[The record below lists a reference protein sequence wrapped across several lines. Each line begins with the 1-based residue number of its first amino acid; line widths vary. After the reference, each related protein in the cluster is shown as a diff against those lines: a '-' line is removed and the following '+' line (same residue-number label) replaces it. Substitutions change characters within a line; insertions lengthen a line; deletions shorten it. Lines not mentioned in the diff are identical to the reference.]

1 MRFLNKAFLVP
12 LTALAVS
19 ACVTSTPPAPEPAPA
34 PVASKAPPAAPRVL
48 KIAAVGDIMLGGTGA
63 PEFERFGYDYP
74 FDKVRALLK
83 QSHIVFGN
91 LEGPLTHADHAP
103 VAKKYVYRSPPE
115 KVAPALRNA
124 GFNVV
129 SLANNHAMDQGA
141 DGLKHTIDAL
151 DLVGI
156 KHTGGGMN
164 LAEAR
169 TPAMLE
175 ANGTRVAFL
184 AYTLTFPE
192 EFWATK
198 DRAGSPFGHETQVRA
213 DIAAAR
219 QQADIVLVSFH
230 WGQEGKTE
238 LRDYQKQLGR
248 AAIDAGA
255 AAVIGHHPH
264 VLQGVERYKHGVI
277 LYSLGN
283 FAFGTYGPEAFR
295 SAVAELMFVEERRR
309 DAPTTEPRM
318 HMQLAE
324 LRLRPLNVRN
334 AEVVF
339 QPTPLAGMEATKVV
353 AEMQQLSQS
362 LGTPL
367 ENRGSTAVLTLN
379 PALVACH

>member
-1 MRFLNKAFLVP
+1 MRFLNRALLALLAIFAGASAVP
-12 LTALAVS
+12 AQ
-19 ACVTSTPPAPEPAPA
+19 EPAEL
-34 PVASKAPPAAPRVL
+34 R
-48 KIAAVGDIMLGGTGA
+48 IAAVGDIMLGGTGT

-74 FDKVRALLK
+74 FEKTRALLK

-103 VAKKYVYRSPPE
+103 VAKKYLYRSPPE
-115 KVAPALRNA
+115 KVAPALLNA

-129 SLANNHAMDQGA
+129 SLANNHAMDQGVE
-141 DGLKHTIDAL
+141 GLKHTLDAL

-156 KHTGGGMN
+156 KHTGAGMN

-169 TPAMLE
+169 KPAILE
-175 ANGTRVAFL
+175 SHGARVAFL

-192 EFWATK
+192 EFWATVE
-198 DRAGSPFGHETQVRA
+198 RPGSPFGHEAHVRA
-213 DIAAAR
+213 DIAAAK

-238 LRDYQKQLGR
+238 LRDYQRSLGR

-264 VLQGVERYKHGVI
+264 VLQGVERYKNGVI
-277 LYSLGN
+277 FYSLGN

-295 SAVAELMFVEERRR
+295 SAIATLTFR
-309 DAPTTEPRM
+309 DKKLSEV
-318 HMQLAE
+318 QLH
-324 LRLRPLNVRN
+324 PLNVRN

-339 QPTPLAGMEATKVV
+339 QALPLAGKEADKVV
-353 AEMQQLSQS
+353 VELQTLSQP
-362 LGTPL
+362 LGTVIRNDQGVAVITL
-367 ENRGSTAVLTLN
+367 E
-379 PALVACH
+379 PATNVKR

>member
-1 MRFLNKAFLVP
+1 MRFLVGALLVP
-12 LTALAVS
+12 LSLCAGLSTALAQD
-19 ACVTSTPPAPEPAPA
+19 PAEL
-34 PVASKAPPAAPRVL
+34 R
-48 KIAAVGDIMLGGTGA
+48 IAAVGDIMLGGTGK

-74 FDKVRALLK
+74 FEKTRALLK

-103 VAKKYVYRSPPE
+103 VAKKYLYRSPPE
-115 KVAPALRNA
+115 KVAPALLNA

-141 DGLKHTIDAL
+141 EGLKHTLDAL

-156 KHTGGGMN
+156 KHTGAGMN
-164 LAEAR
+164 LTEAR
-169 TPAMLE
+169 KPAILE
-175 ANGTRVAFL
+175 SRGTRVAFL

-192 EFWATK
+192 EFWATA
-198 DRAGSPFGHETQVRA
+198 DRPGSPFGHQAHVRA
-213 DIAAAR
+213 DIAAAK
-219 QQADIVLVSFH
+219 QQADIVLASFH

-238 LRDYQKQLGR
+238 LRDYQRSLGR

-264 VLQGVERYKHGVI
+264 VLQGVERYKNGVI

-295 SAVAELMFVEERRR
+295 SAIATLTFR
-309 DAPTTEPRM
+309 DKK
-318 HMQLAE
+318 LAE
-324 LRLRPLNVRN
+324 VQLHPLNVRN

-339 QPTPLAGMEATKVV
+339 QALPLAGKEADKVV
-353 AEMQQLSQS
+353 TELQQLSQP
-362 LGTPL
+362 LGTRL
-367 ENRGSTAVLTLN
+367 ENRNGVAVLTLSGK
-379 PALVACH
+379 PDA

>member
-1 MRFLNKAFLVP
+1 MFSGLSAVP
-12 LTALAVS
+12 AQ
-19 ACVTSTPPAPEPAPA
+19 EPTE
-34 PVASKAPPAAPRVL
+34 L

-74 FDKVRALLK
+74 FEKTSALLK

-103 VAKKYVYRSPPE
+103 VAKKYLYRSPPE
-115 KVAPALRNA
+115 KVAPALLNA

-129 SLANNHAMDQGA
+129 SLANNHAMDQGVE
-141 DGLKHTIDAL
+141 GLKHTLAAL

-156 KHTGGGMN
+156 KHAGAGMN

-169 TPAMLE
+169 KPALLE
-175 ANGTRVAFL
+175 SKGVRVAFL

-192 EFWATK
+192 EFWATA
-198 DRAGSPFGHETQVRA
+198 DRPGSPFGHEAQVRA
-213 DIAAAR
+213 DIAAA
-219 QQADIVLVSFH
+219 QSQADIVLVSFH

-238 LRDYQKQLGR
+238 LRDYQRSLGR

-264 VLQGVERYKHGVI
+264 ILQGVERYKNGVI

-295 SAVAELMFVEERRR
+295 SAIATLTFR
-309 DAPTTEPRM
+309 DKK
-318 HMQLAE
+318 LAE
-324 LRLRPLNVRN
+324 VQLHPLNVRN

-339 QPTPLAGMEATKVV
+339 QALPLAGKEADKVV
-353 AEMQQLSQS
+353 AELQQLSQP
-362 LGTPL
+362 LNTRL
-367 ENRGSTAVLTLN
+367 ENRNGVAVLTLRGK
-379 PALVACH
+379 PDA

>member
-1 MRFLNKAFLVP
+1 MQFLNRALIVALA
-12 LTALAVS
+12 LTASAPVLAQ
-19 ACVTSTPPAPEPAPA
+19 EPAEL
-34 PVASKAPPAAPRVL
+34 R
-48 KIAAVGDIMLGGTGA
+48 IAAVGDIMLGGTGT
-63 PEFERFGYDYP
+63 PEFQRFGYDYP
-74 FDKVRALLK
+74 FEKTRALLK

-103 VAKKYVYRSPPE
+103 VAKKYLYRSPPE
-115 KVAPALRNA
+115 KVAPALLNA

-141 DGLKHTIDAL
+141 EGLRHTLEAL

-156 KHTGGGMN
+156 KHTGAGMN

-169 TPAMLE
+169 KPALLE
-175 ANGTRVAFL
+175 SHGVRVAFL

-192 EFWATK
+192 EFWATP
-198 DRAGSPFGHETQVRA
+198 DRPGSPFGHEAQVRA
-213 DIAAAR
+213 DIASAKS
-219 QQADIVLVSFH
+219 QVDIVLVSFH

-238 LRDYQKQLGR
+238 LRDYQKSLGR

-264 VLQGVERYKHGVI
+264 VLQGVERYKNGVI

-295 SAVAELMFVEERRR
+295 SAIATLTFR
-309 DAPTTEPRM
+309 DKK
-318 HMQLAE
+318 LAE
-324 LRLRPLNVRN
+324 VQLHPLNVRN

-339 QPTPLAGMEATKVV
+339 QALPLTGKDADKVV
-353 AEMQQLSQS
+353 TELQTLSQP
-362 LGTPL
+362 LGTRL
-367 ENRGSTAVLTLN
+367 ENRNGVAVLTLDGN
-379 PALVACH
+379 QAVRR

>member
-1 MRFLNKAFLVP
+1 MFTGVAAVP
-12 LTALAVS
+12 AQ
-19 ACVTSTPPAPEPAPA
+19 EP
-34 PVASKAPPAAPRVL
+34 VELR
-48 KIAAVGDIMLGGTGA
+48 IAAVGDIMLGGTGT
-63 PEFERFGYDYP
+63 PEFQRFGYDYP
-74 FDKVRALLK
+74 FEKTRALLK

-103 VAKKYVYRSPPE
+103 VAKKYLYRSPPE
-115 KVAPALRNA
+115 KVAPALLNA

-141 DGLKHTIDAL
+141 EGLKHTLDAL

-156 KHTGGGMN
+156 KHTGAGMN

-169 TPAMLE
+169 KPAIIE
-175 ANGTRVAFL
+175 SRGARVAFL

-192 EFWATK
+192 EFWATP
-198 DRAGSPFGHETQVRA
+198 DRPGSPFGHEAQVRA
-213 DIAAAR
+213 DITAAKS
-219 QQADIVLVSFH
+219 QADIVLVSFH

-238 LRDYQKQLGR
+238 LRDYQRSLGR

-264 VLQGVERYKHGVI
+264 VLQGVERYKNGVI

-295 SAVAELMFVEERRR
+295 SAIATLTFREQWRR

-318 HMQLAE
+318 HMKLAE
-324 LRLRPLNVRN
+324 LQLHPLNVRN

-339 QPTPLAGMEATKVV
+339 QALPLTGKEADKVV
-353 AEMQQLSQS
+353 TELQQLSQP
-362 LGTPL
+362 LNTRL
-367 ENRGSTAVLTLN
+367 ENRNGVAVLTIEN
-379 PALVACH
+379 AQAVQR

>member
-1 MRFLNKAFLVP
+1 MQFLNRTLVVVLAF
-12 LTALAVS
+12 AVS
-19 ACVTSTPPAPEPAPA
+19 ACVTPPPPAPKAPPVVPATAPAAPAPA
-34 PVASKAPPAAPRVL
+34 VL
-48 KIAAVGDIMLGGTGA
+48 KIAAVGDIMLGGTGT

-74 FDKVRALLK
+74 FDKTRQLLK

-103 VAKKYVYRSPPE
+103 VAKKYVYRSAPE

-141 DGLKHTIDAL
+141 EGLEHTIDAL
-151 DLVGI
+151 DRVGI
-156 KHTGGGMN
+156 KHAGGGMN

-169 TPAMLE
+169 RPAILE
-175 ANGTRVAFL
+175 THGTRVAFL

-192 EFWATK
+192 EFWATAE
-198 DRAGSPFGHETQVRA
+198 RPGSPFGHEAQVRA
-213 DIAAAR
+213 DITAAK
-219 QQADIVLVSFH
+219 QQADIVIVSFH

-248 AAIDAGA
+248 AAVDAGA
-255 AAVIGHHPH
+255 SAVIGHHPH

-283 FAFGTYGPEAFR
+283 FAFGSYGPEAFR
-295 SAVAELMFVEERRR
+295 SAVAVLTFR
-309 DAPTTEPRM
+309 DKK
-318 HMQLAE
+318 LVE
-324 LRLRPLNVRN
+324 LRLHPLNVRN

-353 AEMQQLSQS
+353 AEMQQLSQP
-362 LGTPL
+362 LGTQL
-367 ENRGSTAVLTLN
+367 ENRGSVAVLTLD
-379 PALVACH
+379 PALVVCH

>member
-1 MRFLNKAFLVP
+1 ML
-12 LTALAVS
+12 ALAVS
-19 ACVTSTPPAPEPAPA
+19 ACATTPPVPAPQPEPVAPKAAPA
-34 PVASKAPPAAPRVL
+34 PVVPQELR
-48 KIAAVGDIMLGGTGA
+48 IAAVGDIMLGGTGT
-63 PEFERFGYDYP
+63 PEFEKFGYDYP
-74 FDKVRALLK
+74 FDKTRELLK

-103 VAKKYVYRSPPE
+103 VAKKYVYRSTPE

-141 DGLKHTIDAL
+141 EGLKHTMDAL

-156 KHTGGGMN
+156 KHAGAGMN

-169 TPAMLE
+169 RPAILE
-175 ANGTRVAFL
+175 AKGARVAFL
-184 AYTLTFPE
+184 AYTFTFPE
-192 EFWATK
+192 EFWATA
-198 DRAGSPFGHETQVRA
+198 DRPGSPFGHETQVRA
-213 DIAAAR
+213 DIAAAK

-238 LRDYQKQLGR
+238 LRDYQKQLGH

-264 VLQGVERYKHGVI
+264 VLQGVERYKNGVI

-295 SAVAELMFVEERRR
+295 SAVAVLTFV
-309 DAPTTEPRM
+309 DKK
-318 HMQLAE
+318 LAE
-324 LRLRPLNVRN
+324 LRLHPLNVRN

-353 AEMQQLSQS
+353 AEMQRLSQP
-362 LGTPL
+362 LGTQL
-367 ENRGSTAVLTLN
+367 ENRGSVAVLTLD
-379 PALVACH
+379 PALTACH

>member
-1 MRFLNKAFLVP
+1 MQFLNRALIVVLA
-12 LTALAVS
+12 LTASVA
-19 ACVTSTPPAPEPAPA
+19 AQAQEPA
-34 PVASKAPPAAPRVL
+34 VL
-48 KIAAVGDIMLGGTGA
+48 KIAAVGDIMLGGTGT

-74 FDKVRALLK
+74 FDKTRALLK

-91 LEGPLTHADHAP
+91 LEGPLTHTDHEA
-103 VAKKYVYRSPPE
+103 VAKKYRYRSAPE
-115 KVAPALRNA
+115 KVAPALLNA

-129 SLANNHAMDQGA
+129 SLANNHTMDQGA
-141 DGLKHTIDAL
+141 EGLRHTLEAL

-156 KHTGGGMN
+156 KHTGAGMN

-169 TPAMLE
+169 TPAILE
-175 ANGTRVAFL
+175 ANGVRVAFL

-192 EFWATK
+192 EFWATAE
-198 DRAGSPFGHETQVRA
+198 RPGSPFGHESQVRA
-213 DIAAAR
+213 DIVAAR

-295 SAVAELMFVEERRR
+295 SAVAVLTFREEWRR
-309 DAPTTEPRM
+309 DAPITEPRM
-318 HMQLAE
+318 HKKLAE
-324 LRLRPLNVRN
+324 LRLHPLNVRN

-339 QPTPLAGMEATKVV
+339 QPLPLVGAAADKVV
-353 AEMQQLSQS
+353 AELQQISKP
-362 LGTPL
+362 LGTQL
-367 ENRGSTAVLTLN
+367 ENRDGVAVLTID
-379 PALVACH
+379 AAQEARR

>member
-1 MRFLNKAFLVP
+1 MRFLNKVFLVAV
-12 LTALAVS
+12 TALAVT
-19 ACVTSTPPAPEPAPA
+19 ACVTPPPPAPKLPPVVPATAPAPA
-34 PVASKAPPAAPRVL
+34 EI
-48 KIAAVGDIMLGGTGA
+48 KIAAVGDIMLGGTGT

-74 FDKVRALLK
+74 FDKTRQLLK

-103 VAKKYVYRSPPE
+103 VAKKYVYRSAPE

-141 DGLKHTIDAL
+141 EGLKHTTDAL
-151 DLVGI
+151 DRVGI

-164 LAEAR
+164 LASAR
-169 TPAMLE
+169 QPAILE
-175 ANGTRVAFL
+175 THGTRVAVL

-192 EFWATK
+192 EFWATN
-198 DRAGSPFGHETQVRA
+198 DRPGSPFGHEAQVRA
-213 DIAAAR
+213 DIAQAK

-238 LRDYQKQLGR
+238 LRDYPKQLGH
-248 AAIDAGA
+248 AAIAAGA
-255 AAVIGHHPH
+255 AAVIAHHPH

-283 FAFGTYGPEAFR
+283 FTFGSYGPEAFR
-295 SAVAELMFVEERRR
+295 SAIAQLTFR
-309 DAPTTEPRM
+309 DK
-318 HMQLAE
+318 QLAE
-324 LRLRPLNVRN
+324 LRLQPLNVRN

-339 QPTPLAGMEATKVV
+339 QPLPLSGQEADKVV
-353 AEMQQLSQS
+353 AELQQISQP
-362 LGTPL
+362 LGTQL
-367 ENRGSTAVLTLN
+367 ENRDGVAVLTLDD
-379 PALVACH
+379 AQSARR

>member
-1 MRFLNKAFLVP
+1 VLWAV
-12 LTALAVS
+12 LA
-19 ACVTSTPPAPEPAPA
+19 APAGVLAQEPAE
-34 PVASKAPPAAPRVL
+34 L
-48 KIAAVGDIMLGGTGA
+48 KIAAVGDIMLGGTGT

-74 FDKVRALLK
+74 FDKTRALFK
-83 QSHIVFGN
+83 RSHIVFGN

-115 KVAPALRNA
+115 KVAPALLNA

-129 SLANNHAMDQGA
+129 SLANNHAMDQGVE
-141 DGLKHTIDAL
+141 GLRHTIEAL

-169 TPAMLE
+169 KPAILE
-175 ANGTRVAFL
+175 TRGAHVAFL

-192 EFWATK
+192 EFWATN
-198 DRAGSPFGHETQVRA
+198 DRPGSPFGHESQVRA
-213 DIAAAR
+213 DIAAAK

-295 SAVAELMFVEERRR
+295 SAIAELTFR
-309 DAPTTEPRM
+309 DKK
-318 HMQLAE
+318 LAE
-324 LRLRPLNVRN
+324 VRLHPLNVRN

-339 QPTPLAGMEATKVV
+339 QPLPLAGSQADKVV
-353 AEMQQLSQS
+353 AELQQASKPLGTVIRNDNGAAVVS
-362 LGTPL
+362 LGP
-367 ENRGSTAVLTLN
+367 EAHAQR
-379 PALVACH
+379 